1 MLHASSTFCYALVLV
16 NSRYPTV
23 PVMALTAT
31 ASNNMR
37 KDIVENLKL
46 RDPFVSIASLNRPN
60 LHYYVRKKD
69 GKSIQAR

>member
-1 MLHASSTFCYALVLV
+1 
-16 NSRYPTV
+16 
-23 PVMALTAT
+23 MALTAT

-37 KDIVENLKL
+37 KDIVKNLKL
-46 RDPFVSIASLNRPN
+46 RDPFVSIASFNCPN